1 MITLTSTC
9 RAAAFCR
16 AVSLIGWLGYAAF
29 CPLPARAETVGQGF
43 AKAQRAA
50 ESGHAKA
57 AVQILGRLLKRYP
70 DHEPSRLLLAHLYY
84 GMGQFNKAALQY
96 RRLPPS
102 VVTTDNAYEYGVSF
116 FTMKD
121 CARAVRGFN
130 KVAAKSQEINLAY
143 FYLGICALNAYECQ
157 KAEVLLGKARDLP
170 PKLEAARRKAL
181 AKTDPRICQAPPPV
195 APLAGP
201 PVATVPPAFYG
212 FPATGEAPPPQP
224 AVGSVGPPSPAA
236 AATDKGEVGV
246 STFIEPG
253 LYLKQRN
260 KTANYF
266 GFKNGNSQTLNENI
280 SLRLGGRYDLPPTTP
295 GGFQSYGSV
304 EVFTAQ
310 DWGQTNGT
318 NESYVTQSS
327 QPGTIFSQSS
337 PVPPGSTHVLL
348 LSLEGKGGYALR
360 PSVLLIG
367 GDKILEA
374 LPDIDF
380 GKSIMFNEIYAGATY
395 GDKILAT
402 TLRLSDVYVTM
413 HKAPPAGPV
422 SLSNSDDQVY
432 NSFAGSALA
441 ANLDVLRNWDAYSL
455 QGKVNYTAYQPN
467 NGYYMGGDTA
477 HTRVDVVATDTMKL
491 GLKLTAAAS
500 YQISSQYNAA
510 VPDPSGAKGAPSVKA
525 TASQANSYSFLGQAE
540 LKPVDWCF
548 GMASYRYT
556 SFSFSGLDPAYSTA
570 FQQASAEVS
579 TTFTL
584 QIGLDKKF

>member
-1 MITLTSTC
+1 MITLTLTC
-9 RAAAFCR
+9 RATAFCR
-16 AVSLIGWLGYAAF
+16 AVALVGWLGYAVF
-29 CPLPARAETVGQGF
+29 CPLPARAETVVQGF

-50 ESGHAKA
+50 ESGHPKA
-57 AVQILGRLLKRYP
+57 AVQILSRLLKRYP
-70 DHEPSRLLLAHLYY
+70 DHEASRLLLAHLYY

-116 FTMKD
+116 FTTKD
-121 CARAVRGFN
+121 CPRAVRGFN

-170 PKLEAARRKAL
+170 PKLEATRRKAL
-181 AKTDPRICQAPPPV
+181 AKADPRSCQAPPPV
-195 APLAGP
+195 APQPGT
-201 PVATVPPAFYG
+201 PVATAPPAFYG
-212 FPATGEAPPPQP
+212 FPASGEAVASLP
-224 AVGSVGPPSPAA
+224 AVGTVGPPPPAA
-236 AATDKGEVGV
+236 AGTDKVDVGV

-266 GFKNGNSQTLNENI
+266 GFKNGYSQTLNEDI
-280 SLRLGGRYDLPPTTP
+280 SLRLGGRYDLPPIAP
-295 GGFQSYGSV
+295 GGFQSYVAV
-304 EVFTAQ
+304 EAFTAQ
-310 DWGQTNGT
+310 DWGQTNGS

-360 PSVLLIG
+360 PLVLLFA

-380 GKSIMFNEIYAGATY
+380 GKSIMFNEIYAGTSY

-413 HKAPPAGPV
+413 RKLPPYGPV

-432 NSFAGSALA
+432 NNFTGSALA
-441 ANLDVLRNWDAYSL
+441 ATLDLLRNWDAYSL

-467 NGYYMGGDTA
+467 TGYYMGGDTA
-477 HTRVDVVATDTMKL
+477 HTRVEVVATDAMKL
-491 GLKLTAAAS
+491 GLKLTAAVS

-510 VPDPSGAKGAPSVKA
+510 VPDPSGVKGAPSVKA
-525 TASQANSYSFLGQAE
+525 TASQANSYSVLGQAE

-548 GMASYRYT
+548 GMLSYRYT

-570 FQQASAEVS
+570 FQQATAQVS